1 MPENI
6 GGGSAPYNTQI
17 PSIIDN
23 ADIQTAFRLYHYGSN
38 TSTPGTIPQIPSLD
52 ILAC

>member
-6 GGGSAPYNTQI
+6 GSVYSTQI
-17 PSIIDN
+17 SSIADD

-38 TSTPGTIPQIPSLD
+38 TGTPSSIPENSDAP
-52 ILAC
+52 